1 MNPTQIRRHASK
13 YAVQRALRFNLWALV
28 AIVGLTG
35 YFVAKAAVQ
44 DRPDHHTATPA
55 ASYETWR

>member
-28 AIVGLTG
+28 AIISLTG

-44 DRPDHHTATPA
+44 DRTDHYSARPSAYH
-55 ASYETWR
+55 ETMR